1 MKESR
6 SLKSVSPEELQSSL
20 MNTALVIYGAMA
32 GVGLFLAMYVQHN
45 LTTSFATNLG
55 LDVWGR
61 YLLLAGLSTGVILI
75 LSYFFEEYVPSF
87 RALKWAFAE
96 IIGRCSVFAVF
107 CLSLLSAVGEETL
120 FRGGIQPTLG
130 LFGTSI
136 LFGLLHVGPGGRI
149 SSWSLWAVLAGFLM
163 GWLFESTQSLY
174 PPIICHFAV
183 NFISMLRLRTLY
195 REIAKYQAE
204 ANAELGTESSVP
216 K

>member
-6 SLKSVSPEELQSSL
+6 SPNSVSPEELQSSL
-20 MNTALVIYGAMA
+20 MNTALVIYGVMA
-32 GVGLFLAMYVQHN
+32 GVGLILAMYVQHN
-45 LTTSFATNLG
+45 LATSFATKLG

-61 YLLLAGLSTGVILI
+61 YLALAGLATGVILI

-96 IIGRCSVFAVF
+96 IIGRCSVFGVF
-107 CLSLLSAVGEETL
+107 YLSLLSACGEEIL

-136 LFGLLHVGPGGRI
+136 LFGLLHVGPGGRL
-149 SSWSLWAVLAGFLM
+149 SSWSIWAILAGFLM

-174 PPIICHFAV
+174 PPMICHFAV
-183 NFISMLRLRTLY
+183 NFISMLRLRGLY
-195 REIAKYQAE
+195 REIAKYRE
-204 ANAELGTESSVP
+204 EAELGTEPSVP